1 MRSLFAVLI
10 GAAAGAAAGV
20 LLAPE
25 SGRSTRQKLSRKAN
39 DVKEDLSESW
49 NNTAEKF
56 KDLADTVFAEVDKY
70 KKKASETD
78 VPTNN

>member
-10 GAAAGAAAGV
+10 GAAAGAVAGI

-25 SGRSTRQKLSRKAN
+25 SGRATRQKLSRKASDIREELN
-39 DVKEDLSESW
+39 ESW

-56 KDLADTVFAEVDKY
+56 RELTDTVMSEVDKY
-70 KKKASETD
+70 KNKNKTTD
-78 VPTNN
+78 IME